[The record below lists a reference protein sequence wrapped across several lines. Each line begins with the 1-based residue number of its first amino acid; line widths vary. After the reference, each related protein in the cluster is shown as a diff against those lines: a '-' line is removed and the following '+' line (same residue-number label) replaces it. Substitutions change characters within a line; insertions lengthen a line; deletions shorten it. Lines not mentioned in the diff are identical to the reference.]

1 MDLINLEDWGEEIF
15 AEGVGV
21 KWRKWVRGEG
31 EGKKKIRLPAWL
43 VRLQKPVHQMDGAL
57 IGAVG
62 CNLIDACQSKVV
74 FLPADSLTFDDALIE
89 AIYFSLSW
97 LCRVGYIPAFLLLF
111 MEVIY

>member
-1 MDLINLEDWGEEIF
+1 LDSVTLEDWGEEIF

-43 VRLQKPVHQMDGAL
+43 VRLQNPYTRWTGAL

-74 FLPADSLTFDDALIE
+74 FLPANLLTFDDALTE

-97 LCRVGYIPAFLLLF
+97 LCRVGYVPAFLLL
-111 MEVIY
+111 MELIY

>member
-1 MDLINLEDWGEEIF
+1 MGKGGGGGEE
-15 AEGVGV
+15 
-21 KWRKWVRGEG
+21 
-31 EGKKKIRLPAWL
+31 KIRLPAWL
-43 VRLQKPVHQMDGAL
+43 VRLQNPYTRWTGAL

-74 FLPADSLTFDDALIE
+74 FLPVNSLTFDDVLTE

-97 LCRVGYIPAFLLLF
+97 LHVCRVGYVSAFILL